1 MWFAKILSPVVLIPT
16 AVFFTYKANKDSTVF
31 NIDMYRNALMKLLG
45 LRTKRH
51 ISMKEVVIEEPNY
64 ELDKQRLQK
73 VTEDIVAYNKEHKLF
88 LMPNVIKTFFIYRP
102 DHEMERINE
111 ELEEIISDLE
121 NSKERDIIKLIT
133 QYPIIST
140 KAHTRP
146 FENKWGNILAFILFP
161 LGTFLYLRMWRF
173 RLRLLKDLRTIHGLN
188 DRIIEKIDQ

>member
-1 MWFAKILSPVVLIPT
+1 
-16 AVFFTYKANKDSTVF
+16 
-31 NIDMYRNALMKLLG
+31 MYRNALMKLLG

-64 ELDKQRLQK
+64 LLDKQRLQK

-146 FENKWGNILAFILFP
+146 FESKWGNILAFIVFP
-161 LGTFLYLRMWRF
+161 LGTFLYLRMWRY

-188 DRIIEKIDQ
+188 DRIIEKIYK